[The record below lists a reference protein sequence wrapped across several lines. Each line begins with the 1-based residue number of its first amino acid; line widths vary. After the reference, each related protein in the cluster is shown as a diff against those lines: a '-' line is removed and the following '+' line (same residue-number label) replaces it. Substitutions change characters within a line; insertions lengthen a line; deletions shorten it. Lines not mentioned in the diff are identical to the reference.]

1 MHVTNT
7 ASTASA
13 DVASHAA
20 REALHEVRERRR
32 RQDERLRSRL
42 RIVAGT
48 LVLYIPVV
56 AIASSASGE
65 LEPMTAG
72 LMLSFGLVFFLLAC
86 IIDYSSFGCWR
97 DGPSIRFLKQPS
109 ERYPSPQSVDLQL
122 VRDHESDYWANERS
136 LLWVTLG
143 TAAYVLVAVS
153 VSTYIA
159 VNLFKMGAESVGTT
173 EASAIDYVDAND
185 CFTQEG
191 DPSGLTGVNRYAIAL
206 LRGTANAGELDKY
219 SHCEYL
225 PVVQSGDDTHD
236 Q

>member
-1 MHVTNT
+1 MTNMATAARDDVT
-7 ASTASA
+7 
-13 DVASHAA
+13 SHAA

-48 LVLYIPVV
+48 LLLYVPVV

-72 LMLSFGLVFFLLAC
+72 LMLSFGLGFFGLAC
-86 IIDYSSFGCWR
+86 IIDYSSFGCWKS
-97 DGPSIRFLKQPS
+97 GPDIGFLEEPGEEYS
-109 ERYPSPQSVDLQL
+109 TPQSIDRQL
-122 VRDHESDYWANERS
+122 VRDHESDYRANERS
-136 LLWVTLG
+136 LSLVTLG
-143 TAAYVLVAVS
+143 TLAFVAAAVL

-159 VNLFKMGAESVGTT
+159 VKLFTMGAESVGRT
-173 EASAIDYVDAND
+173 EAPAVSSQDTSD

-191 DPSGLTGVNRYAIAL
+191 DPSGLRGVNRYAIAL
-206 LRGTANAGELDKY
+206 LRGTANAGELDEY

-225 PVVQSGDDTHD
+225 PVVQSGGDTGD